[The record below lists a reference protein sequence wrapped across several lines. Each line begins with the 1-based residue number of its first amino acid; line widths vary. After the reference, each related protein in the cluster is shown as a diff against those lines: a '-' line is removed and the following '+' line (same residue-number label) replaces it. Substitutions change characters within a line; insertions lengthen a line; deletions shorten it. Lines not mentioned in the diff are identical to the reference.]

1 MKLLHAADLHL
12 DSAFAGLPEEKA
24 ALCRQESRDILRR
37 MVDWAND
44 HEADVM
50 LLAGD
55 LFDSDRLYSQTAR
68 TLALT
73 LGRFRGRIFL
83 APGNHDFYAPGSG
96 YSAVEWPE
104 NVHIFTSRTPQTVLL
119 PEWNASVTGI
129 AFTTAEEWEP
139 FAGAAFAGSEAAVR
153 LGVVHGEVTRGESKY
168 RAISPAEIG
177 KTDLTYLALGHVH
190 RYGGVQRAGTTA
202 YAYPGCLPGRGF
214 DETGDK
220 GFLFGDVTAEG
231 ADLEFIPFA
240 RRRYQS
246 VTADVTD
253 CDPAEAVRQA
263 LEGDCGQD
271 ICRVLLTGARRADFS
286 IPTLEGELAGLC
298 ASLTLTDETYP
309 EEDVWARCGED
320 SLRGLFLQDLREQY
334 AAADE
339 EGKKQVLRACALAWR
354 PWTTGTKLVG
364 KILWKFFNKGFAVC
378 CAHNFAASGKI
389 PHRQPER
396 HFLMHILR

>member
-1 MKLLHAADLHL
+1 M
-12 DSAFAGLPEEKA
+12 
-24 ALCRQESRDILRR
+24 
-37 MVDWAND
+37 
-44 HEADVM
+44 
-50 LLAGD
+50 
-55 LFDSDRLYSQTAR
+55 
-68 TLALT
+68 T

-253 CDPAEAVRQA
+253 CDPAEAY
-263 LEGDCGQD
+263 
-271 ICRVLLTGARRADFS
+271 I
-286 IPTLEGELAGLC
+286 
-298 ASLTLTDETYP
+298 
-309 EEDVWARCGED
+309 
-320 SLRGLFLQDLREQY
+320 
-334 AAADE
+334 
-339 EGKKQVLRACALAWR
+339 
-354 PWTTGTKLVG
+354 WTTCEGTL
-364 KILWKFFNKGFAVC
+364 
-378 CAHNFAASGKI
+378 SS
-389 PHRQPER
+389 
-396 HFLMHILR
+396 M